1 MKHELYKKD
10 ELPPLPF
17 RAFDEEYRVAHNEHD
32 VYDGAGNVI
41 AEICCPYPAPLIN
54 LIVSAP
60 DLLRGLEW
68 AVALLKELGQDYDLM
83 FEMCEKTIEEARGK
97 KA

>member
-17 RAFDEEYRVAHNEHD
+17 RAFDEECRVKHNEHD

-41 AEICCPYPAPLIN
+41 AEVCCPYPTPLIN
-54 LIVSAP
+54 LIISAP

-68 AVALLKELGQDYDLM
+68 AVALLKALGQDYGEG
-83 FEMCEKTIEEARGK
+83 FEMCENAIKEAKGL
-97 KA
+97 